1 MPLITGYNGLIKA
14 EGTKLMRNKNSKIS
28 IRNISHNADFLA
40 FSAHKCYGP
49 KGVAL
54 IVNCLTDNKNRTVSE
69 VRNVLSKNGG
79 SLGTKGSVAHMFK
92 RMGILRISNLTE
104 DALFE
109 HIDKVDLI
117 DYESESDSCII
128 FTDPKQLF
136 EVKKYFE
143 DREMM
148 THDEEIVMEAIS
160 FIDVDQD
167 EQEKAMNLLNKLE
180 ELDDVQSVYMN
191 ISNV

>member
-1 MPLITGYNGLIKA
+1 
-14 EGTKLMRNKNSKIS
+14 
-28 IRNISHNADFLA
+28 
-40 FSAHKCYGP
+40 
-49 KGVAL
+49 
-54 IVNCLTDNKNRTVSE
+54 
-69 VRNVLSKNGG
+69 
-79 SLGTKGSVAHMFK
+79 MFK

-117 DYESESDSCII
+117 DYESDSDSCII

-143 DREMM
+143 DREMS
-148 THDEEIVMEAIS
+148 THDEEIVMEAAN
-160 FIDVDQD
+160 FIEVNQD
-167 EQEKAMNLLNKLE
+167 EQEKAMNLLNRLE